1 MGREDREMKVK
12 AQEDIEVETIVQ
24 EKEAAV
30 EEEDGE
36 DQGIEAQAQEVVTAA
51 EEEEN
56 MVGEAVEPAMG
67 KNENSAQRP
76 KVMGGLL

>member
-12 AQEDIEVETIVQ
+12 AQEDIEVGTIVQ
-24 EKEAAV
+24 EKEAAA

-36 DQGIEAQAQEVVTAA
+36 DQGIEAQAQGVVAAA
-51 EEEEN
+51 EEEED